1 MLELDNVIYFDTD
14 DDFYNYAVKPNFVV
28 NQNPNGGISYD
39 MDMTDEYKLAV
50 ENGKLFCIKDENSA
64 IYKHGCVSCRTLS
77 KDIQNL
83 EPYFGNFTDKKIAI
97 KTQASE
103 NSNGN

>member
-28 NQNPNGGISYD
+28 NQNPTGGMFYD

-77 KDIQNL
+77 KQVQNL
-83 EPYFGNFTDKKIAI
+83 EPYFADFTDRIIEKKQT
-97 KTQASE
+97 K
-103 NSNGN
+103 

>member
-14 DDFYNYAVKPNFVV
+14 DDFYDYAVKPNFVV
-28 NQNPNGGISYD
+28 KQNLKGGMYYD

-77 KDIQNL
+77 KQVQNL
-83 EPYFGNFTDKKIAI
+83 EPYFGDFTDKIIEI
-97 KTQASE
+97 KTKELE

>member
-14 DDFYNYAVKPNFVV
+14 DDFYDYAVKPNFIV
-28 NQNPNGGISYD
+28 NQNPNGRMCYD

-64 IYKHGCVSCRTLS
+64 IYKRGCVSCRTLS
-77 KDIQNL
+77 KQVQNL
-83 EPYFGNFTDKKIAI
+83 EPYFADFTDKIIEK
-97 KTQASE
+97 KQK
-103 NSNGN
+103 N

>member
-28 NQNPNGGISYD
+28 NQNPNGGMFYD

-77 KDIQNL
+77 KQVQNL
-83 EPYFGNFTDKKIAI
+83 EPYFTDFTDRIIEKKTNEV
-97 KTQASE
+97 K

>member
-1 MLELDNVIYFDTD
+1 MISITGGLQAMYNSNMREKTPLELEQELSQAKCRIRDLLKSET
-14 DDFYNYAVKPNFVV
+14 
-28 NQNPNGGISYD
+28 
-39 MDMTDEYKLAV
+39 EYKLAI

-77 KDIQNL
+77 KDVQNL

-97 KTQASE
+97 KTQALE

>member
-28 NQNPNGGISYD
+28 NQNPTGGMFYD

-77 KDIQNL
+77 KQVQNL
-83 EPYFGNFTDKKIAI
+83 EPYFTDFTDRIIEKKTNEE
-97 KTQASE
+97 K

>member
-28 NQNPNGGISYD
+28 NQNPNGRMCYD

-77 KDIQNL
+77 KQVQNL
-83 EPYFGNFTDKKIAI
+83 EPYFTDFTDRIIEKKTNEV
-97 KTQASE
+97 K

>member
-28 NQNPNGGISYD
+28 NQNPTGGMFYD
-39 MDMTDEYKLAV
+39 MDMTDEYKLAI

-77 KDIQNL
+77 KQVQNL
-83 EPYFGNFTDKKIAI
+83 EPYFTDFTDRIIEKKT
-97 KTQASE
+97 KEVE

>member
-28 NQNPNGGISYD
+28 NQNPNGRMCYD

-77 KDIQNL
+77 KQVQNL
-83 EPYFGNFTDKKIAI
+83 EPYFTDFTDRIIEKKT
-97 KTQASE
+97 KEVE

>member
-28 NQNPNGGISYD
+28 NQNPNVGMSYD

-77 KDIQNL
+77 KQVQNL
-83 EPYFGNFTDKKIAI
+83 EPYFTDFTDRIIEKKT
-97 KTQASE
+97 KEVE

>member
-1 MLELDNVIYFDTD
+1 MI
-14 DDFYNYAVKPNFVV
+14 
-28 NQNPNGGISYD
+28 G
-39 MDMTDEYKLAV
+39 
-50 ENGKLFCIKDENSA
+50 
-64 IYKHGCVSCRTLS
+64 KHGCVSCRTLS

-97 KTQASE
+97 KTQALE

>member
-14 DDFYNYAVKPNFVV
+14 DDFYDYAVKPNFIV
-28 NQNPNGGISYD
+28 NQNPTGGMFYD

-77 KDIQNL
+77 KQVQNL
-83 EPYFGNFTDKKIAI
+83 EPYFANFTDKIIEK
-97 KTQASE
+97 KQELE

>member
-14 DDFYNYAVKPNFVV
+14 DDFYNYAVKPNFIV
-28 NQNPNGGISYD
+28 NQNPNGRMCYD

-77 KDIQNL
+77 KQVQNL
-83 EPYFGNFTDKKIAI
+83 EPYFTDFTDRIIEKKTNEV
-97 KTQASE
+97 K